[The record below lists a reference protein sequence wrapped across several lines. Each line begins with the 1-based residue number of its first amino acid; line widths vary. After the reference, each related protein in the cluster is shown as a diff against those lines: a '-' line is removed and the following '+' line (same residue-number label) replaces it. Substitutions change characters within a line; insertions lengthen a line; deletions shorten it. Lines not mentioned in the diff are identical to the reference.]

1 MGTNFE
7 YLKNRPEYILFS
19 EACIEA
25 EKIYNSS
32 PSVCAFCCRKA
43 LELAVKWVYSAD
55 NTIKM
60 PYRENLQSLIHESS
74 FRNALDTQTWK
85 KLPYIIKLG
94 NMGAHTDK
102 KITKDEVILSLKGLF
117 EFVQWIDYCYSS
129 TYEERIFD
137 EKLIPADL
145 IPVDED
151 KAKMQEELLLQKNS
165 EIEKLQEK
173 IKELSKQ
180 YTFNKET
187 YKNEREFISE
197 DISEYETRQKYI
209 DVDLKSLGW
218 TFGKDIRTE
227 FPVINLADKEGN
239 NGFADYV
246 LFGDNGLPLAVIEAK
261 RTSKDPNIGR
271 QQAVLYA
278 EALEKMYEQKPMIF
292 TTNGFETYFSEKGE
306 YNQIKVS
313 GFFTKDE
320 LQKFINRR
328 NEKKILETIKISDKI
343 TDRYYQKEAIR
354 AVCENIRL
362 GYRKSLLVMAT
373 GTGKTRTAASLVDV
387 LSRGGYITN
396 VLFLADRTALVN
408 QAKEDFGK
416 YLEHTTLCN
425 LVSNKDDRKAR
436 IVFSTYQTMMNA
448 IDNEKNEER
457 DKIFTPAHFD
467 LIIIDES
474 HRSIFK
480 KYKAIFE
487 YFYSLMIGLTATP
500 KTDVDRN
507 TYDFFEME
515 NGVPTYVYD
524 YETAVEKDHV
534 LVPYHNIEIKTKFL
548 EEGIHYDDL
557 SAEEK
562 QQYEEQFAED
572 DTVDDTILPSEIN
585 RFIFNK
591 DTVDKV
597 LNDLM
602 TYGIKINGG
611 NQIGKTIIFAQNKNH
626 AEFILQ
632 RFNSLFPQ
640 YHGNFAKRVV
650 CDDAFAQSVIDEFK
664 QPDKEPYIAISVDML
679 DTGIDVPECVNLVFF
694 KKVRSKTK
702 FWQMIG
708 RGTRL
713 CKDVEFF
720 DSVNS
725 VSERY
730 IDKKRFFI
738 FDYCGNFEFFRE
750 NPNIAEGGTVK
761 SLNENIFCKKISIIK
776 KIQDSCK
783 DNKEYEEFKSELIN
797 SVYTQVKNL
806 NTELFSVKL
815 EMEAVQK
822 YNKIEKFNFISE
834 EDKNILSK
842 KIAPLVFMEEKDE
855 KAKMFDNIIYGIIL
869 MILENNSVPQR
880 NKKTV
885 CYYMD
890 KLEKASRITA
900 VKNKL
905 SLIKEIKS
913 EEFWK
918 EKDILKF
925 EYIRSEIRELIKL
938 IEIESREIKYID
950 FEDMVT
956 ERKEGEK
963 IDSPYDFEDYKLKV
977 NRYIEENKNNEV
989 IYKLRNNIPL
999 SQEDFKELEMI
1010 FTVQLGSKD
1019 DYERE
1024 FGKTAFGILV
1034 RKIAKLEPEAVMKA
1048 FSNFINEQSLNSQQ
1062 IAFVNKVIEYIS
1074 ENGYIENENLT
1085 KAPFDRP
1092 VKFINLFNI
1101 EKCGKFMEILTEIN
1115 NNACMQ

>member
-7 YLKNRPEYILFS
+7 YLKDRSEYILFS

-129 TYEERIFD
+129 TYEERVFD
-137 EKLIPADL
+137 ENLIPKEQVK
-145 IPVDED
+145 VDED

-173 IKELSKQ
+173 IKKLSEQ
-180 YTFNKET
+180 YTLNKET
-187 YKNEREFISE
+187 YKNEREFVSE
-197 DISEYETRQKYI
+197 DISEIGTRQKYI

-278 EALEKMYEQKPMIF
+278 EALEKMYKQKPMIF

-320 LQKFINRR
+320 LQKFMNRR

-354 AVCENIRL
+354 AVCENIKL

-387 LSRGGYITN
+387 LMRGGYITN
-396 VLFLADRTALVN
+396 VLFLADRTALVS

-448 IDNEKNEER
+448 IDSERNEEG

-534 LVPYHNIEIKTKFL
+534 LVPYHNIEVKTKFL

-562 QQYEEQFAED
+562 LQYEEQFSED
-572 DTVDDTILPSEIN
+572 DTVDDTILPSDIN
-585 RFIFNK
+585 KFIFNK
-591 DTVDKV
+591 DTVDRV
-597 LNDLM
+597 LDDLM
-602 TYGIKINGG
+602 TNGIKINSGD
-611 NQIGKTIIFAQNKNH
+611 QIGKTIIFAQNKNH
-626 AEFILQ
+626 AQFILE
-632 RFNSLFPQ
+632 RFNSLYPQ
-640 YHGNFAKRVV
+640 YNGNFAKRVV
-650 CDDAFAQSVIDEFK
+650 CDDPFAQSIIDEFK

-713 CKDVEFF
+713 CKGVEFL
-720 DSVNS
+720 DSVDNKS
-725 VSERY
+725 Y
-730 IDKKRFFI
+730 IDKRRFYI

-750 NPNIAEGGTVK
+750 NQNITEGGMVK
-761 SLNENIFCKKISIIK
+761 SLSENIFGKKISIIK
-776 KIQDSCK
+776 KLQE
-783 DNKEYEEFKSELIN
+783 NKEYEDFRSELID
-797 SVYTQVKNL
+797 SVYVQISNL
-806 NTELFSVKL
+806 NTEQFHINLERRTVENFKNKEKL
-815 EMEAVQK
+815 
-822 YNKIEKFNFISE
+822 NFISD
-834 EDKNILSK
+834 EDKNTLLK
-842 KIAPLVFMEEKDE
+842 KIAPLVFMNDKDE
-855 KAKMFDNIIYGIIL
+855 KAKRFDNIIYSIIL
-869 MILENNSVPQR
+869 MILENNSISKG
-880 NKKTV
+880 NKKIV

-890 KLEKASRITA
+890 KLEEASRITA

-905 SLIKEIKS
+905 SLIKEVKS
-913 EEFWK
+913 EEFWR

-925 EYIRSEIRELIKL
+925 EYVRTEIRDLIKL
-938 IEIESREIKYID
+938 IEEENRKIKYTD
-950 FEDMVT
+950 FEDVIT

-1034 RKIAKLEPEAVMKA
+1034 RKIAKLEHEAVMKA
-1048 FSNFINEQSLNSQQ
+1048 FSKFINEQSLNSQQ

-1074 ENGYIENENLT
+1074 ENGYIENESLT

>member
-7 YLKNRPEYILFS
+7 YLKDRSEYILFS

-129 TYEERIFD
+129 TYEERVFD
-137 EKLIPADL
+137 ENLIPKEQVK
-145 IPVDED
+145 VDED

-173 IKELSKQ
+173 IKKLSEQ
-180 YTFNKET
+180 YTLNKET
-187 YKNEREFISE
+187 YKNEREFVSE
-197 DISEYETRQKYI
+197 DISEIGTRQKYI

-278 EALEKMYEQKPMIF
+278 EALEKMYKQKPMIF

-320 LQKFINRR
+320 LQKFMNRR

-354 AVCENIRL
+354 AVCENIKL

-387 LSRGGYITN
+387 LMRGGYITN
-396 VLFLADRTALVN
+396 VLFLADRTALVS

-448 IDNEKNEER
+448 IDSERNEEG

-534 LVPYHNIEIKTKFL
+534 LVPYHNIEVKTKFL

-562 QQYEEQFAED
+562 LQYEEQFSED
-572 DTVDDTILPSEIN
+572 DTVDDTILPSDIN
-585 RFIFNK
+585 KFIFNK
-591 DTVDKV
+591 DTVDRV
-597 LNDLM
+597 LDDLM
-602 TYGIKINGG
+602 TNGIKINSGD
-611 NQIGKTIIFAQNKNH
+611 QIGKTIIFAQNKNH
-626 AEFILQ
+626 AQFILE
-632 RFNSLFPQ
+632 RFNSLYPQ
-640 YHGNFAKRVV
+640 YNGNFAKRVV
-650 CDDAFAQSVIDEFK
+650 CDDPFAQSIIDEFK

-713 CKDVEFF
+713 CKGVEFL
-720 DSVNS
+720 DSVDNKS
-725 VSERY
+725 Y
-730 IDKKRFFI
+730 IDKRRFYI

-750 NPNIAEGGTVK
+750 NQNITEGGMVK
-761 SLNENIFCKKISIIK
+761 SLSENIFGKKISIIK
-776 KIQDSCK
+776 KLQE
-783 DNKEYEEFKSELIN
+783 NKEYEDFRSELID
-797 SVYTQVKNL
+797 SVYVQISNL
-806 NTELFSVKL
+806 NTEQFHINLERRAVENFKNKEKL
-815 EMEAVQK
+815 
-822 YNKIEKFNFISE
+822 NFISD
-834 EDKNILSK
+834 EDKNTLLK
-842 KIAPLVFMEEKDE
+842 KIAPLVFMNDKDE
-855 KAKMFDNIIYGIIL
+855 KAKRFDNIIYSIIL
-869 MILENNSVPQR
+869 MILENNSISKG
-880 NKKTV
+880 NKKIV

-890 KLEKASRITA
+890 KLEEASRITA

-905 SLIKEIKS
+905 SLIKEVKS
-913 EEFWK
+913 EEFWR

-925 EYIRSEIRELIKL
+925 EYVRTEIRDLIKL
-938 IEIESREIKYID
+938 IEEENRKIKYTD
-950 FEDMVT
+950 FEDVIT
-956 ERKEGEK
+956 ERKEGGK

-1034 RKIAKLEPEAVMKA
+1034 RKIAKLEHEAVMKA
-1048 FSNFINEQSLNSQQ
+1048 FSKFINEQSLNSQQ

-1074 ENGYIENENLT
+1074 ENGYIENESLT

>member
-1 MGTNFE
+1 
-7 YLKNRPEYILFS
+7 
-19 EACIEA
+19 
-25 EKIYNSS
+25 
-32 PSVCAFCCRKA
+32 
-43 LELAVKWVYSAD
+43 
-55 NTIKM
+55 
-60 PYRENLQSLIHESS
+60 
-74 FRNALDTQTWK
+74 
-85 KLPYIIKLG
+85 
-94 NMGAHTDK
+94 MGAHTDK

-129 TYEERIFD
+129 TYEERVFD
-137 EKLIPADL
+137 ENLIPKEQVK
-145 IPVDED
+145 VDED

-173 IKELSKQ
+173 IKKLSEQ
-180 YTFNKET
+180 YTLNKET
-187 YKNEREFISE
+187 YKNEREFVSE
-197 DISEYETRQKYI
+197 DISEIGTRQKYI

-278 EALEKMYEQKPMIF
+278 EALEKMYKQKPMIF

-320 LQKFINRR
+320 LQKFMNRR

-354 AVCENIRL
+354 AVCENIKL

-387 LSRGGYITN
+387 LMRGGYITN
-396 VLFLADRTALVN
+396 VLFLADRTALVS

-448 IDNEKNEER
+448 IDSERNEEG

-534 LVPYHNIEIKTKFL
+534 LVPYHNIEVKTKFL

-562 QQYEEQFAED
+562 LQYEEQFSED
-572 DTVDDTILPSEIN
+572 DTVDDTILPSDIN
-585 RFIFNK
+585 KFIFNK
-591 DTVDKV
+591 DTVDRV
-597 LNDLM
+597 LDDLM
-602 TYGIKINGG
+602 TNGIKINSGD
-611 NQIGKTIIFAQNKNH
+611 QIGKTIIFAQNKNH
-626 AEFILQ
+626 AQFILE
-632 RFNSLFPQ
+632 RFNSLYPQ
-640 YHGNFAKRVV
+640 YNGNFAKRVV
-650 CDDAFAQSVIDEFK
+650 CDDPFAQSIIDEFK

-713 CKDVEFF
+713 CKGVEFL
-720 DSVNS
+720 DSVDNKS
-725 VSERY
+725 Y
-730 IDKKRFFI
+730 IDKRRFYI

-750 NPNIAEGGTVK
+750 NQNITEGGMVK
-761 SLNENIFCKKISIIK
+761 SLSENIFGKKISIIK
-776 KIQDSCK
+776 KLQE
-783 DNKEYEEFKSELIN
+783 NKEYEDFRSELID
-797 SVYTQVKNL
+797 SVYVQISNL
-806 NTELFSVKL
+806 NTEQFHINLERRAVENFKNKEKL
-815 EMEAVQK
+815 
-822 YNKIEKFNFISE
+822 NFISD
-834 EDKNILSK
+834 EDKNTLLK
-842 KIAPLVFMEEKDE
+842 KIAPLVFMNDKDE
-855 KAKMFDNIIYGIIL
+855 KAKRFDNIIYSIIL
-869 MILENNSVPQR
+869 MILENNSISKG
-880 NKKTV
+880 NKKIV

-890 KLEKASRITA
+890 KLEEASRITA

-905 SLIKEIKS
+905 SLIKEVKS
-913 EEFWK
+913 EEFWR

-925 EYIRSEIRELIKL
+925 EYVRTEIRDLIKL
-938 IEIESREIKYID
+938 IEEENRKIKYTD
-950 FEDMVT
+950 FEDVIT
-956 ERKEGEK
+956 ERKEGGK

-1034 RKIAKLEPEAVMKA
+1034 RKIAKLEHEAVMKA
-1048 FSNFINEQSLNSQQ
+1048 FSKFINEQSLNSQQ

-1074 ENGYIENENLT
+1074 ENGYIENESLT

>member
-7 YLKNRPEYILFS
+7 YLKDRSEYILFS

-60 PYRENLQSLIHESS
+60 PYKENLQSLIHESS

-102 KITKDEVILSLKGLF
+102 RITKDEVILSLKGLF
-117 EFVQWIDYCYSS
+117 EFIQWIDYCYSS
-129 TYEERIFD
+129 TYEERVFD
-137 EKLIPADL
+137 ENLIPKEQ
-145 IPVDED
+145 VKVNED

-173 IKELSKQ
+173 IKKLSEQ
-180 YTFNKET
+180 YTLNKET
-187 YKNEREFISE
+187 YKNEREFVSE
-197 DISEYETRQKYI
+197 DISEIGTRQKYI

-227 FPVINLADKEGN
+227 FPVVNMADKEGN

-261 RTSKDPNIGR
+261 RTSKDSNIGR

-278 EALEKMYEQKPMIF
+278 EALEKMYKQKPMIF

-313 GFFTKDE
+313 GFFTKEE
-320 LQKFINRR
+320 LQKFMNRHNGR
-328 NEKKILETIKISDKI
+328 KALETIKISDKI

-387 LSRGGYITN
+387 LMRGGYVTN

-448 IDNEKNEER
+448 IDNERNEEG

-534 LVPYHNIEIKTKFL
+534 LVPFYNIEIKTKIL

-557 SAEEK
+557 SPEEK
-562 QQYEEQFAED
+562 SQYEEQFSED
-572 DTVDDTILPSEIN
+572 DTVDDVILPSDIN
-585 RFIFNK
+585 KFIFNK
-591 DTVDKV
+591 DTVDRV
-597 LNDLM
+597 IDDLM
-602 TYGIKINGG
+602 TNGIKINSGD
-611 NQIGKTIIFAQNKNH
+611 QIGKTIIFAQNKNH
-626 AEFILQ
+626 AQFILE
-632 RFNSLFPQ
+632 RFNSLYPQ
-640 YHGNFAKRVV
+640 YNGNFAKRVV
-650 CDDAFAQSVIDEFK
+650 CDDPFAQSIIDEFK
-664 QPDKEPYIAISVDML
+664 QPEKDPYIAISVDML

-713 CKDVEFF
+713 CKGVEFL
-720 DSVNS
+720 DSVDNKS
-725 VSERY
+725 Y
-730 IDKKRFFI
+730 IDKKRFYI
-738 FDYCGNFEFFRE
+738 FDYCSNFEFFRE
-750 NPNIAEGGTVK
+750 NQNITNGGMVK
-761 SLNENIFCKKISIIK
+761 LLSENIFGKKISIIK
-776 KIQDSCK
+776 KLQE
-783 DNKEYEEFKSELIN
+783 NKEYEDFRNELID
-797 SVYTQVKNL
+797 SIHTQISNL
-806 NTELFSVKL
+806 NTEQFHINLERRAVENFKNKEKL
-815 EMEAVQK
+815 
-822 YNKIEKFNFISE
+822 NFISD
-834 EDKNILSK
+834 EDKNTLLK
-842 KIAPLVFMEEKDE
+842 KIAPLVFMNDKDE
-855 KAKMFDNIIYGIIL
+855 KAKRFDNIIYSIIL
-869 MILENNSVPQR
+869 MILENNSVSKG
-880 NKKTV
+880 NKKIV

-890 KLEKASRITA
+890 KLEEVSGITA
-900 VKNKL
+900 VKNKS

-913 EEFWK
+913 EEFWR

-925 EYIRSEIRELIKL
+925 EYVRTEIRDLIKL
-938 IEIESREIKYID
+938 IEDGNRKIKYTD
-950 FEDMVT
+950 FEDVIT

-963 IDSPYDFEDYKLKV
+963 IDSPYEFDDYRLKV

-989 IYKLRNNIPL
+989 IYKLRNNMPL
-999 SQEDFKELEMI
+999 SEKDYKELEMI

-1024 FGKTAFGILV
+1024 FGETAFGILV
-1034 RKIAKLEPEAVMKA
+1034 RKIAKLEHEAVMKA

-1074 ENGYIENENLT
+1074 ENGYIENQNLT

-1092 VKFINLFNI
+1092 VKFINLFNS
-1101 EKCGKFMEILTEIN
+1101 EKRSEFLGILTEIN
-1115 NNACMQ
+1115 SNAQMQ

>member
-7 YLKNRPEYILFS
+7 YLKDRSEYILFS

-60 PYRENLQSLIHESS
+60 PYKENLQSLIHESS

-102 KITKDEVILSLKGLF
+102 RITKDEVILSLKGLF
-117 EFVQWIDYCYSS
+117 EFIQWIDYCYSS
-129 TYEERIFD
+129 TYEERVFD
-137 EKLIPADL
+137 ENLIPKEQ
-145 IPVDED
+145 VKVNED

-173 IKELSKQ
+173 IKKLSEQ
-180 YTFNKET
+180 YTLNKET
-187 YKNEREFISE
+187 YKNEREFVSE
-197 DISEYETRQKYI
+197 DISEIGTRQKYI

-227 FPVINLADKEGN
+227 FPVVNMADKEGN

-278 EALEKMYEQKPMIF
+278 EALEKMYKQKPMIF

-313 GFFTKDE
+313 GFFTKEE
-320 LQKFINRR
+320 LQKFMNRH
-328 NEKKILETIKISDKI
+328 NERKALETIKISDKI

-387 LSRGGYITN
+387 LMRGGYVTN

-448 IDNEKNEER
+448 IDNERNEEG

-534 LVPYHNIEIKTKFL
+534 LVPFYNIEIKTKIL

-557 SAEEK
+557 SPEEK
-562 QQYEEQFAED
+562 SQYEEQFSED
-572 DTVDDTILPSEIN
+572 DTVDDVILPSDIN
-585 RFIFNK
+585 KFIFNK
-591 DTVDKV
+591 DTVDRV
-597 LNDLM
+597 IDDLM
-602 TYGIKINGG
+602 TNGIKINSGD
-611 NQIGKTIIFAQNKNH
+611 QIGKTIIFAQNKNH
-626 AEFILQ
+626 AQFILE
-632 RFNSLFPQ
+632 RFNSLYPQ
-640 YHGNFAKRVV
+640 YNGNFAKRVV
-650 CDDAFAQSVIDEFK
+650 CDDPFAQSIIDEFK
-664 QPDKEPYIAISVDML
+664 QPEKDPYIAISVDML

-713 CKDVEFF
+713 CKGVEFL
-720 DSVNS
+720 DSVDNKS
-725 VSERY
+725 Y
-730 IDKKRFFI
+730 IDKKRFYI
-738 FDYCGNFEFFRE
+738 FDYCSNFEFFRE
-750 NPNIAEGGTVK
+750 NQNITDGGMVK
-761 SLNENIFCKKISIIK
+761 SLSENIFGKKISIIK
-776 KIQDSCK
+776 KLQE
-783 DNKEYEEFKSELIN
+783 NKEYEDFRDELID
-797 SVYTQVKNL
+797 SVHTQISNL
-806 NTELFSVKL
+806 NTEQFHINLERRAVENFKNKEKL
-815 EMEAVQK
+815 
-822 YNKIEKFNFISE
+822 NFISD
-834 EDKNILSK
+834 EDKNTLLK
-842 KIAPLVFMEEKDE
+842 KIAPLVFMNDKDE
-855 KAKMFDNIIYGIIL
+855 KAKRFDNIIYSIIL
-869 MILENNSVPQR
+869 MILENNSVSKG
-880 NKKTV
+880 NKKIV

-890 KLEKASRITA
+890 KLEEVSGITA

-913 EEFWK
+913 EEFWR

-925 EYIRSEIRELIKL
+925 EYVRTEIRDLIKL
-938 IEIESREIKYID
+938 IEDGNRKIKYTD
-950 FEDMVT
+950 FEDVIT

-963 IDSPYDFEDYKLKV
+963 IDSPYEFDDYRLKV

-989 IYKLRNNIPL
+989 IYKLRNNMPL
-999 SQEDFKELEMI
+999 SEKDYKELEMI

-1024 FGKTAFGILV
+1024 FGETAFGILV
-1034 RKIAKLEPEAVMKA
+1034 RKIAKLEHEAVMKA

-1074 ENGYIENENLT
+1074 ENGYIENQNLT

-1092 VKFINLFNI
+1092 VKFINLFNS
-1101 EKCGKFMEILTEIN
+1101 EKRSEFLGILTEIN
-1115 NNACMQ
+1115 SNAQMQ

>member
-7 YLKNRPEYILFS
+7 YLKDRSEYILFS

-129 TYEERIFD
+129 TYEERVFD
-137 EKLIPADL
+137 ENLIPKEQVK
-145 IPVDED
+145 VDED

-173 IKELSKQ
+173 IKKLSEQ
-180 YTFNKET
+180 YTLNKET
-187 YKNEREFISE
+187 YKNEREFVSE
-197 DISEYETRQKYI
+197 DISEIGTRQKYI
-209 DVDLKSLGW
+209 DVDLKSLDW

-278 EALEKMYEQKPMIF
+278 EALEKMYKQKPMIF

-320 LQKFINRR
+320 LQKFMNRR

-354 AVCENIRL
+354 AVCENIKL

-387 LSRGGYITN
+387 LMRGGYITN
-396 VLFLADRTALVN
+396 VLFLADRTALVS

-448 IDNEKNEER
+448 IDSERNEEG

-534 LVPYHNIEIKTKFL
+534 LVPYHNIEVKTKFL

-562 QQYEEQFAED
+562 LQYEEQFSED
-572 DTVDDTILPSEIN
+572 DTVDDTILPSDIN
-585 RFIFNK
+585 KFIFNK
-591 DTVDKV
+591 DTVDRV
-597 LNDLM
+597 LDDLM
-602 TYGIKINGG
+602 TNGIKINSGD
-611 NQIGKTIIFAQNKNH
+611 QIGKTIIFAQNKNH
-626 AEFILQ
+626 AQFILE
-632 RFNSLFPQ
+632 RFNSLYPQ
-640 YHGNFAKRVV
+640 YNGNFAKRVV
-650 CDDAFAQSVIDEFK
+650 CDDPFAQSIIDEFK

-713 CKDVEFF
+713 CKGVEFL
-720 DSVNS
+720 DSVDNKS
-725 VSERY
+725 Y
-730 IDKKRFFI
+730 IDKRRFYI

-750 NPNIAEGGTVK
+750 NQNITEGGMVK
-761 SLNENIFCKKISIIK
+761 SLSENIFGKKISIIK
-776 KIQDSCK
+776 KLQE
-783 DNKEYEEFKSELIN
+783 NKEYEDFRSELID
-797 SVYTQVKNL
+797 SVYVQISNL
-806 NTELFSVKL
+806 NTEQFHINLERRAVENFKNKEKL
-815 EMEAVQK
+815 
-822 YNKIEKFNFISE
+822 NFISD
-834 EDKNILSK
+834 EDKNTLLK
-842 KIAPLVFMEEKDE
+842 KIAPLVFMNDKDE
-855 KAKMFDNIIYGIIL
+855 KAKRFDNIIYSIIL
-869 MILENNSVPQR
+869 MILENNSISKG
-880 NKKTV
+880 NKKIV

-890 KLEKASRITA
+890 KLEEASRITA

-905 SLIKEIKS
+905 SLIKEVKS
-913 EEFWK
+913 EEFWR

-925 EYIRSEIRELIKL
+925 EYVRTEIRDLIKL
-938 IEIESREIKYID
+938 IEEENRKIKYTD
-950 FEDMVT
+950 FEDVIT
-956 ERKEGEK
+956 ERKEGGK

-1034 RKIAKLEPEAVMKA
+1034 RKIAKLEHEAVMKA
-1048 FSNFINEQSLNSQQ
+1048 FSKFINEQSLNSQQ

-1074 ENGYIENENLT
+1074 ENGYIENESLT

>member
-129 TYEERIFD
+129 TYEERVFD
-137 EKLIPADL
+137 ENLIPKEQVK
-145 IPVDED
+145 VDED

-173 IKELSKQ
+173 IKKLSEQ
-180 YTFNKET
+180 YTLNKET
-187 YKNEREFISE
+187 YKNEREFVSE
-197 DISEYETRQKYI
+197 DISEIGTRQKYI

-278 EALEKMYEQKPMIF
+278 EALEKMYKQKPMIF

-320 LQKFINRR
+320 LQKFMNRR

-354 AVCENIRL
+354 AVCENIKL

-387 LSRGGYITN
+387 LMRGGYITN
-396 VLFLADRTALVN
+396 VLFLADRTALVS

-448 IDNEKNEER
+448 IDSERNEEG

-534 LVPYHNIEIKTKFL
+534 LVPYHNIEVKTKFL

-562 QQYEEQFAED
+562 LQYEEQFLED
-572 DTVDDTILPSEIN
+572 DTVDDTILPSDIN
-585 RFIFNK
+585 KFIFNK
-591 DTVDKV
+591 DTVDRV
-597 LNDLM
+597 LDDLM
-602 TYGIKINGG
+602 TNGIKINSGD
-611 NQIGKTIIFAQNKNH
+611 QIGKTIIFAQNKNH
-626 AEFILQ
+626 AQFILE
-632 RFNSLFPQ
+632 RFNSLYPQ
-640 YHGNFAKRVV
+640 YNGNFAKRVV
-650 CDDAFAQSVIDEFK
+650 CDDPFAQSIIDEFK

-713 CKDVEFF
+713 CKGVEFL
-720 DSVNS
+720 DSVDNKS
-725 VSERY
+725 Y
-730 IDKKRFFI
+730 IDKRRFYI

-750 NPNIAEGGTVK
+750 NQNITEGGMVK
-761 SLNENIFCKKISIIK
+761 SLSENIFGKKISIIK
-776 KIQDSCK
+776 KLQE
-783 DNKEYEEFKSELIN
+783 NKEYEDFRSELID
-797 SVYTQVKNL
+797 SVYVQISNL
-806 NTELFSVKL
+806 NTEQFHINLERRAVENFKNKEKL
-815 EMEAVQK
+815 
-822 YNKIEKFNFISE
+822 NFISD
-834 EDKNILSK
+834 EDKNTLLK
-842 KIAPLVFMEEKDE
+842 KIAPLVFMNDKDE
-855 KAKMFDNIIYGIIL
+855 KAKRFDNIIYSIIL
-869 MILENNSVPQR
+869 MILENNSISKG
-880 NKKTV
+880 NKKIV

-890 KLEKASRITA
+890 KLEEASRITA

-905 SLIKEIKS
+905 SLIKEVKS
-913 EEFWK
+913 EEFWR

-925 EYIRSEIRELIKL
+925 EYVRTEIRDLIKL
-938 IEIESREIKYID
+938 IEEENRKIKYTD
-950 FEDMVT
+950 FEDVIT
-956 ERKEGEK
+956 ERKEGGK

-1034 RKIAKLEPEAVMKA
+1034 RKIAKLEHEAVMKA
-1048 FSNFINEQSLNSQQ
+1048 FSKFINEQSLNSQQ

-1074 ENGYIENENLT
+1074 ENGYIENESLT

>member
-7 YLKNRPEYILFS
+7 YLKDRSEYILFS

-129 TYEERIFD
+129 TYEERVFD
-137 EKLIPADL
+137 ENLIPKEQVK
-145 IPVDED
+145 VDED

-173 IKELSKQ
+173 IKKLSEQ
-180 YTFNKET
+180 YTLNKET
-187 YKNEREFISE
+187 YKNEREFVSE
-197 DISEYETRQKYI
+197 DISEIGTRQKYI

-278 EALEKMYEQKPMIF
+278 EALEKMYKQKPMIF

-354 AVCENIRL
+354 AVCENIKL

-387 LSRGGYITN
+387 LMRGGYITN
-396 VLFLADRTALVN
+396 VLFLADRTALVS

-448 IDNEKNEER
+448 IDSERNEEG

-534 LVPYHNIEIKTKFL
+534 LVPYHNIEVKTKLL

-562 QQYEEQFAED
+562 LQYEEQFSED
-572 DTVDDTILPSEIN
+572 DTVDDTILPSDIN
-585 RFIFNK
+585 KFIFNK
-591 DTVDKV
+591 DTVDRV
-597 LNDLM
+597 LDDLM
-602 TYGIKINGG
+602 TNGIKINSGD
-611 NQIGKTIIFAQNKNH
+611 QIGKTIIFAQNKNH
-626 AEFILQ
+626 AQFILE
-632 RFNSLFPQ
+632 RFNSLYPQ
-640 YHGNFAKRVV
+640 YNGNFAKRVV
-650 CDDAFAQSVIDEFK
+650 CDDPFAQSIIDEFK

-713 CKDVEFF
+713 CKGVEFL
-720 DSVNS
+720 DSVDNKS
-725 VSERY
+725 Y
-730 IDKKRFFI
+730 IDKRRFYI

-750 NPNIAEGGTVK
+750 NQNITEGGMVK
-761 SLNENIFCKKISIIK
+761 SLSENIFGKKISIIK
-776 KIQDSCK
+776 KLQE
-783 DNKEYEEFKSELIN
+783 NKEYEDFRSELID
-797 SVYTQVKNL
+797 SVYVQISNL
-806 NTELFSVKL
+806 NTEQFHINLERRAVENFKNKEKL
-815 EMEAVQK
+815 
-822 YNKIEKFNFISE
+822 NFISD
-834 EDKNILSK
+834 EDKNTLLK
-842 KIAPLVFMEEKDE
+842 KIAPLVFMNDKDE
-855 KAKMFDNIIYGIIL
+855 KAKRFDNIIYSIIL
-869 MILENNSVPQR
+869 MILENNSVSKG
-880 NKKTV
+880 NKKIV

-890 KLEKASRITA
+890 KLEEASRIIA

-905 SLIKEIKS
+905 SLIKEVKS
-913 EEFWK
+913 EEFWR

-925 EYIRSEIRELIKL
+925 EYVRTEIRDLIKL
-938 IEIESREIKYID
+938 IEEENRKIKYTD
-950 FEDMVT
+950 FEDVIT

-1034 RKIAKLEPEAVMKA
+1034 RKIAKLEHEAVMKA
-1048 FSNFINEQSLNSQQ
+1048 FSKFINEQSLNSQQ

-1074 ENGYIENENLT
+1074 ENGYIENESLT

>member
-7 YLKNRPEYILFS
+7 YLKDRSEYILFS

-60 PYRENLQSLIHESS
+60 LYKENLQSLIHESS

-102 KITKDEVILSLKGLF
+102 RITKDEVILSLKGLF
-117 EFVQWIDYCYSS
+117 EFIQWIDYCYSS
-129 TYEERIFD
+129 TYEERVFD
-137 EKLIPADL
+137 ENLIPKEQ
-145 IPVDED
+145 VKVNED

-173 IKELSKQ
+173 IKKLSEQ
-180 YTFNKET
+180 YTLNKET
-187 YKNEREFISE
+187 YKNEREFVSE
-197 DISEYETRQKYI
+197 DISEIGTRQKYI

-227 FPVINLADKEGN
+227 FPVVNMADKEGN

-278 EALEKMYEQKPMIF
+278 EALEKMYKQKPMIF

-313 GFFTKDE
+313 GFFTKEE
-320 LQKFINRR
+320 LQKFMNRH
-328 NEKKILETIKISDKI
+328 NERKALETIKISDKI

-387 LSRGGYITN
+387 LMRGGYVTN

-448 IDNEKNEER
+448 IDNERNEEG

-534 LVPYHNIEIKTKFL
+534 LVPFYNIEIKTKIL

-557 SAEEK
+557 SPEEK
-562 QQYEEQFAED
+562 SQYEEQFSED
-572 DTVDDTILPSEIN
+572 DTVDDVILPSDIN
-585 RFIFNK
+585 KFIFNK
-591 DTVDKV
+591 DTVDRV
-597 LNDLM
+597 IDDLM
-602 TYGIKINGG
+602 TNGIKINSGD
-611 NQIGKTIIFAQNKNH
+611 QIGKTIIFAQNKNH
-626 AEFILQ
+626 AQFILE
-632 RFNSLFPQ
+632 RFNSLYPQ
-640 YHGNFAKRVV
+640 YNGNFAKRVV
-650 CDDAFAQSVIDEFK
+650 CDDPFAQSIIDEFK
-664 QPDKEPYIAISVDML
+664 QPEKDPYIAISVDML

-713 CKDVEFF
+713 CKGVEFL
-720 DSVNS
+720 DSVDNKS
-725 VSERY
+725 Y
-730 IDKKRFFI
+730 IDKKRFYI
-738 FDYCGNFEFFRE
+738 FDYCSNFEFFRE
-750 NPNIAEGGTVK
+750 NQNITDGGMVK
-761 SLNENIFCKKISIIK
+761 SLSENIFGKKISIIK
-776 KIQDSCK
+776 KLQE
-783 DNKEYEEFKSELIN
+783 NKEYEDFRNELID
-797 SVYTQVKNL
+797 SVHTQISNL
-806 NTELFSVKL
+806 NTEQFHINLERRAVENFKNKEKL
-815 EMEAVQK
+815 
-822 YNKIEKFNFISE
+822 NFISD
-834 EDKNILSK
+834 EDKNTLLK
-842 KIAPLVFMEEKDE
+842 KIAPLVFMNDKDE
-855 KAKMFDNIIYGIIL
+855 KAKRFDNIIYSIIL
-869 MILENNSVPQR
+869 MILENNSVSKG
-880 NKKTV
+880 NKKIV

-890 KLEKASRITA
+890 KLEEVSGITA

-913 EEFWK
+913 EEFWR

-925 EYIRSEIRELIKL
+925 EYVRTEIRDLIKL
-938 IEIESREIKYID
+938 IEDGNRKIKYTD
-950 FEDMVT
+950 FEDVIT

-963 IDSPYDFEDYKLKV
+963 IDSPYEFDDYRLKV

-989 IYKLRNNIPL
+989 IYKLRNNMPL
-999 SQEDFKELEMI
+999 SEKDYKELEMI

-1024 FGKTAFGILV
+1024 FGETAFGILV
-1034 RKIAKLEPEAVMKA
+1034 RKIAKLEHEAVMKT

-1074 ENGYIENENLT
+1074 ENGYIENQNLT

-1092 VKFINLFNI
+1092 VKFINLFNS
-1101 EKCGKFMEILTEIN
+1101 EKRSEFLGILTEIN
-1115 NNACMQ
+1115 SNAQMQ

>member
-7 YLKNRPEYILFS
+7 YLKDRYEYILFS

-129 TYEERIFD
+129 TYEERVFD
-137 EKLIPADL
+137 ENLIPKEQVK
-145 IPVDED
+145 VDED

-173 IKELSKQ
+173 IKKLSEQ
-180 YTFNKET
+180 YTLNKET
-187 YKNEREFISE
+187 YKNEREFVSE
-197 DISEYETRQKYI
+197 DISEIGTRQKYI

-278 EALEKMYEQKPMIF
+278 EALEKMYKQKPMIF

-320 LQKFINRR
+320 LQKFMNRR

-354 AVCENIRL
+354 AVCENIKL

-387 LSRGGYITN
+387 LMRGGYITN
-396 VLFLADRTALVN
+396 VLFLADRTALVS

-448 IDNEKNEER
+448 IDSERNEEG

-534 LVPYHNIEIKTKFL
+534 LVPYHNIEVKTKFL

-562 QQYEEQFAED
+562 LQYEEQFSED
-572 DTVDDTILPSEIN
+572 DTVDDTILPSDIN
-585 RFIFNK
+585 KFIFNK
-591 DTVDKV
+591 DTVDRV
-597 LNDLM
+597 LDDLM
-602 TYGIKINGG
+602 TNGIKINSGD
-611 NQIGKTIIFAQNKNH
+611 QIGKTIIFAQNKNH
-626 AEFILQ
+626 AQFILE
-632 RFNSLFPQ
+632 RFNSLYPQ
-640 YHGNFAKRVV
+640 YNGNFAKRVV
-650 CDDAFAQSVIDEFK
+650 CDDPFAQSIIDEFK

-713 CKDVEFF
+713 CKGVEFL
-720 DSVNS
+720 DSVDNKS
-725 VSERY
+725 Y
-730 IDKKRFFI
+730 IDKRRFYI

-750 NPNIAEGGTVK
+750 NQNITEGGMVK
-761 SLNENIFCKKISIIK
+761 SLSENIFGKKISIIK
-776 KIQDSCK
+776 KLQE
-783 DNKEYEEFKSELIN
+783 NKEYEDFRSELID
-797 SVYTQVKNL
+797 SVYVQISNL
-806 NTELFSVKL
+806 NTEQFHINLERRAVENFKNKEKL
-815 EMEAVQK
+815 
-822 YNKIEKFNFISE
+822 NFISD
-834 EDKNILSK
+834 EDKNTLLK
-842 KIAPLVFMEEKDE
+842 KIAPLVFMNDKDE
-855 KAKMFDNIIYGIIL
+855 KAKRFDNIIYSIIL
-869 MILENNSVPQR
+869 MILENNSVSKG
-880 NKKTV
+880 NKKIV

-890 KLEKASRITA
+890 KLEEASRITA

-905 SLIKEIKS
+905 SLIKEVKS
-913 EEFWK
+913 EEFWR

-925 EYIRSEIRELIKL
+925 EYVRTEIRDLIKL
-938 IEIESREIKYID
+938 IEEENRKIKYTD
-950 FEDMVT
+950 FEDVIT

-1034 RKIAKLEPEAVMKA
+1034 RKIAKLEHEAVMKA
-1048 FSNFINEQSLNSQQ
+1048 FSKFINEQSLNSQQ

-1074 ENGYIENENLT
+1074 ENGYIENESLT

>member
-7 YLKNRPEYILFS
+7 YLKDRSEYILFS

-60 PYRENLQSLIHESS
+60 PYKENLQSLIHESS
-74 FRNALDTQTWK
+74 FRNTLDTQTWK

-102 KITKDEVILSLKGLF
+102 RITKDEVILSLKGLF
-117 EFVQWIDYCYSS
+117 EFIQWIDYCYSS
-129 TYEERIFD
+129 TYEERVFD
-137 EKLIPADL
+137 ENLIPKEQ
-145 IPVDED
+145 VKVNED

-173 IKELSKQ
+173 IKKLSEQ
-180 YTFNKET
+180 YTLNKET
-187 YKNEREFISE
+187 YKNEREFVSE
-197 DISEYETRQKYI
+197 DISEIGTRQKYI

-227 FPVINLADKEGN
+227 FPVVNMADKEGN

-278 EALEKMYEQKPMIF
+278 EALEKMYKQKPMIF

-313 GFFTKDE
+313 GFFTKEE
-320 LQKFINRR
+320 LQKFMNRHNGR
-328 NEKKILETIKISDKI
+328 KALEAIKISDKI

-387 LSRGGYITN
+387 LMRGGYVTN

-448 IDNEKNEER
+448 IDNERNEEG

-534 LVPYHNIEIKTKFL
+534 LVPFYNIEIKTKIL

-557 SAEEK
+557 SPEEK
-562 QQYEEQFAED
+562 SQYEEQFSED
-572 DTVDDTILPSEIN
+572 DTVDDVILPSDIN
-585 RFIFNK
+585 KFIFNK
-591 DTVDKV
+591 DTVDRV
-597 LNDLM
+597 IDDLM
-602 TYGIKINGG
+602 TNGIKINSGD
-611 NQIGKTIIFAQNKNH
+611 QIGKTIIFAQNKNH
-626 AEFILQ
+626 AQFILE
-632 RFNSLFPQ
+632 RFNSLYPQ
-640 YHGNFAKRVV
+640 YNGNFAKRVV
-650 CDDAFAQSVIDEFK
+650 CDDPFAQSIIDEFK
-664 QPDKEPYIAISVDML
+664 QPEKDPYIAISVDML

-713 CKDVEFF
+713 CKGVEFL
-720 DSVNS
+720 DSVDNKS
-725 VSERY
+725 Y
-730 IDKKRFFI
+730 IDKKRFYI
-738 FDYCGNFEFFRE
+738 FDYCSNFEFFRE
-750 NPNIAEGGTVK
+750 NQNITDGGMVK
-761 SLNENIFCKKISIIK
+761 SLSENIFGKKISIIK
-776 KIQDSCK
+776 KLQE
-783 DNKEYEEFKSELIN
+783 NKEYEDFRNELID
-797 SVYTQVKNL
+797 SVHTQISNL
-806 NTELFSVKL
+806 NTEQFHINLERRAVENFKNKEKL
-815 EMEAVQK
+815 
-822 YNKIEKFNFISE
+822 NFISD
-834 EDKNILSK
+834 EDKNTLLK
-842 KIAPLVFMEEKDE
+842 KIAPLVFMNDKDE
-855 KAKMFDNIIYGIIL
+855 KAKRFDNIIYSIIL
-869 MILENNSVPQR
+869 MILENNSVSKG
-880 NKKTV
+880 NKKIV

-890 KLEKASRITA
+890 KLEEVSGITA

-913 EEFWK
+913 EEFWR

-925 EYIRSEIRELIKL
+925 EYVRTEIRDLIKL
-938 IEIESREIKYID
+938 IEDGNRKIKYTD
-950 FEDMVT
+950 FEDVIT

-963 IDSPYDFEDYKLKV
+963 IDSPYEFDDYRLKV

-989 IYKLRNNIPL
+989 IYKLRNNMPL
-999 SQEDFKELEMI
+999 SEKDYKELEMI

-1024 FGKTAFGILV
+1024 FGETAFGILV
-1034 RKIAKLEPEAVMKA
+1034 RKIAKLEHEAVMKA

-1074 ENGYIENENLT
+1074 ENGYIENQNLT

-1092 VKFINLFNI
+1092 VKFINLFNS
-1101 EKCGKFMEILTEIN
+1101 EKRSEFLGILTEIN
-1115 NNACMQ
+1115 SNAQMQ

>member
-7 YLKNRPEYILFS
+7 YLKDRSEYILFS

-129 TYEERIFD
+129 TYEERVFD
-137 EKLIPADL
+137 ENLIPKEQVK
-145 IPVDED
+145 VDED

-173 IKELSKQ
+173 IKKLSEQ
-180 YTFNKET
+180 YTLNKET

-197 DISEYETRQKYI
+197 DISEIGTRQKYI

-227 FPVINLADKEGN
+227 FPVINLADKDGN

-278 EALEKMYEQKPMIF
+278 EALEKMYKQKPMIF

-320 LQKFINRR
+320 LQKFMNRR

-354 AVCENIRL
+354 AVCENIKL

-387 LSRGGYITN
+387 LMSGGYITN

-448 IDNEKNEER
+448 IDSERNEEG

-534 LVPYHNIEIKTKFL
+534 LVPYHNIEVKTKFL

-562 QQYEEQFAED
+562 LQYEEQFSED
-572 DTVDDTILPSEIN
+572 DTVDDTILPSDIN
-585 RFIFNK
+585 KFIFNK
-591 DTVDKV
+591 DTVDRV
-597 LNDLM
+597 LDDLM
-602 TYGIKINGG
+602 TNGIKINSGD
-611 NQIGKTIIFAQNKNH
+611 QIGKTIIFAQNKNH
-626 AEFILQ
+626 AQFILE
-632 RFNSLFPQ
+632 RFNSLYPQ
-640 YHGNFAKRVV
+640 YNGNFAKRVV
-650 CDDAFAQSVIDEFK
+650 CDDPFAQSIIDEFK
-664 QPDKEPYIAISVDML
+664 QLDKEPYIAISVDML

-713 CKDVEFF
+713 CKGVEFL
-720 DSVNS
+720 DSVDNKS
-725 VSERY
+725 Y
-730 IDKKRFFI
+730 IDKRRFYI

-750 NPNIAEGGTVK
+750 NQNITEGGMVK
-761 SLNENIFCKKISIIK
+761 SLSENIFGKKISIIK
-776 KIQDSCK
+776 KLQE
-783 DNKEYEEFKSELIN
+783 NKEYEDFRSELID
-797 SVYTQVKNL
+797 SVYVQISNL
-806 NTELFSVKL
+806 NTEQFHINLERRAVENFKNKEKL
-815 EMEAVQK
+815 
-822 YNKIEKFNFISE
+822 NFISD
-834 EDKNILSK
+834 EDKNTLLK
-842 KIAPLVFMEEKDE
+842 KIAPLVFMNDKDE
-855 KAKMFDNIIYGIIL
+855 KAKRFDNIIYSIIL
-869 MILENNSVPQR
+869 MILENNSVSKG
-880 NKKTV
+880 NKKIV

-890 KLEKASRITA
+890 KLEEASRITA

-905 SLIKEIKS
+905 SLIKEVKS
-913 EEFWK
+913 EEFWR

-925 EYIRSEIRELIKL
+925 EYVRTEIRDLIKL
-938 IEIESREIKYID
+938 IEEENRKIKYTD
-950 FEDMVT
+950 FEDVIT

-1034 RKIAKLEPEAVMKA
+1034 RKIAKLEHEAVMKA
-1048 FSNFINEQSLNSQQ
+1048 FSKFINEQSLNSQQ

-1074 ENGYIENENLT
+1074 ENGYIENESLT

>member
-7 YLKNRPEYILFS
+7 YLKDRSEYILFS

-129 TYEERIFD
+129 TYEERVFD
-137 EKLIPADL
+137 ENLIPKEQVK
-145 IPVDED
+145 VDED

-173 IKELSKQ
+173 IKKLSEQ
-180 YTFNKET
+180 YTLNKET
-187 YKNEREFISE
+187 YKNEREFVSE
-197 DISEYETRQKYI
+197 DISEIGTRQKYI

-278 EALEKMYEQKPMIF
+278 EALEKMYKQKPMIF

-320 LQKFINRR
+320 LQKFMNRR

-354 AVCENIRL
+354 AVCENIKL

-387 LSRGGYITN
+387 LMRGGYITN
-396 VLFLADRTALVN
+396 VLFLADRTALVS

-448 IDNEKNEER
+448 IDSERNEEG

-534 LVPYHNIEIKTKFL
+534 LVPYHNIEVKTKFL

-562 QQYEEQFAED
+562 LQYEEQFLED
-572 DTVDDTILPSEIN
+572 DTVDDTILPSDIN
-585 RFIFNK
+585 KFIFNK
-591 DTVDKV
+591 DTVDRV
-597 LNDLM
+597 LDDLM
-602 TYGIKINGG
+602 TNGIKINSGD
-611 NQIGKTIIFAQNKNH
+611 QIGKTIIFAQNKNH
-626 AEFILQ
+626 AQFILE
-632 RFNSLFPQ
+632 RFNSLYPQ
-640 YHGNFAKRVV
+640 YNGNFAKRVV
-650 CDDAFAQSVIDEFK
+650 CDDPFAQSIIDEFK

-713 CKDVEFF
+713 CKGVEFL
-720 DSVNS
+720 DSVDNKS
-725 VSERY
+725 Y
-730 IDKKRFFI
+730 IDKRRFYI

-750 NPNIAEGGTVK
+750 NQNITEGGMVK
-761 SLNENIFCKKISIIK
+761 SLSENIFGKKISIIK
-776 KIQDSCK
+776 KLQE
-783 DNKEYEEFKSELIN
+783 NKEYEDFRSELID
-797 SVYTQVKNL
+797 SVYVQISNL
-806 NTELFSVKL
+806 NTEQFHINLERRTVENFKNKEKL
-815 EMEAVQK
+815 
-822 YNKIEKFNFISE
+822 NFISD
-834 EDKNILSK
+834 EDKNTLLK
-842 KIAPLVFMEEKDE
+842 KIAPLVFMNDKDE
-855 KAKMFDNIIYGIIL
+855 KAKRFDNIIYSIIL
-869 MILENNSVPQR
+869 MILENNSISKG
-880 NKKTV
+880 NKKIV

-890 KLEKASRITA
+890 KLEEASRITA

-905 SLIKEIKS
+905 SLIKEVKS
-913 EEFWK
+913 EEFWR

-925 EYIRSEIRELIKL
+925 EYVRTEIRDLIKL
-938 IEIESREIKYID
+938 IEEENRKIKYTD
-950 FEDMVT
+950 FEDVIT

-1034 RKIAKLEPEAVMKA
+1034 RKIAKLEHEAVMKA
-1048 FSNFINEQSLNSQQ
+1048 FSKFINEQSLNSQQ

-1074 ENGYIENENLT
+1074 ENGYIENESLT

>member
-7 YLKNRPEYILFS
+7 YLKDRSEYILFS

-60 PYRENLQSLIHESS
+60 PYRENLQSLIHELS

-129 TYEERIFD
+129 TYEERVFD
-137 EKLIPADL
+137 ENLIPKEQVK
-145 IPVDED
+145 VDED

-173 IKELSKQ
+173 IKKLSEQ
-180 YTFNKET
+180 YTLNKET
-187 YKNEREFISE
+187 YKNEREFVSE
-197 DISEYETRQKYI
+197 DISEIGTRQKYI

-278 EALEKMYEQKPMIF
+278 EALEKMYKQKPMIF

-320 LQKFINRR
+320 LQKFMNRR

-354 AVCENIRL
+354 AVCENIKL

-387 LSRGGYITN
+387 LMRGGYITN
-396 VLFLADRTALVN
+396 VLFLADRTALVS

-448 IDNEKNEER
+448 IDSERNEEG

-534 LVPYHNIEIKTKFL
+534 LVPYHNIEVKTKFL

-562 QQYEEQFAED
+562 LQYEEQFSED
-572 DTVDDTILPSEIN
+572 DTVDDTILPSDIN
-585 RFIFNK
+585 KFIFNK
-591 DTVDKV
+591 DTVDRV
-597 LNDLM
+597 LDDLM
-602 TYGIKINGG
+602 TNGIKINSGD
-611 NQIGKTIIFAQNKNH
+611 QIGKTIIFAQNKNH
-626 AEFILQ
+626 AQFILE
-632 RFNSLFPQ
+632 RFNSLYPQ
-640 YHGNFAKRVV
+640 YNGNFAKRVV
-650 CDDAFAQSVIDEFK
+650 CDDPFAQSIIDEFK

-713 CKDVEFF
+713 CKGVEFL
-720 DSVNS
+720 DSVDNKS
-725 VSERY
+725 Y
-730 IDKKRFFI
+730 IDKRRFYI

-750 NPNIAEGGTVK
+750 NQNITEGGMVK
-761 SLNENIFCKKISIIK
+761 SLSENIFGKKISIIK
-776 KIQDSCK
+776 KLQE
-783 DNKEYEEFKSELIN
+783 NKEYEDFRSELID
-797 SVYTQVKNL
+797 SVYVQISNL
-806 NTELFSVKL
+806 NTEQFHINLERRTVENFKNKEKL
-815 EMEAVQK
+815 
-822 YNKIEKFNFISE
+822 NFISD
-834 EDKNILSK
+834 EDKNTLLK
-842 KIAPLVFMEEKDE
+842 KIAPLVFMNDKDE
-855 KAKMFDNIIYGIIL
+855 KAKRFDNIIYSIIL
-869 MILENNSVPQR
+869 MILENNSISKG
-880 NKKTV
+880 NKKIV

-890 KLEKASRITA
+890 KLEEASRITA

-905 SLIKEIKS
+905 SLIKEVKS
-913 EEFWK
+913 EEFWR

-925 EYIRSEIRELIKL
+925 EYVRTEIRDLIKL
-938 IEIESREIKYID
+938 IEEENRKIKYTD
-950 FEDMVT
+950 FEDVIT

-1034 RKIAKLEPEAVMKA
+1034 RKIAKLEHEAVMKA
-1048 FSNFINEQSLNSQQ
+1048 FSKFINEQSLNSQQ

-1074 ENGYIENENLT
+1074 ENGYIENESLT

>member
-7 YLKNRPEYILFS
+7 YLKDRSEYILFS

-129 TYEERIFD
+129 TYEERVFD
-137 EKLIPADL
+137 ENLIPKEQ
-145 IPVDED
+145 VKVNED

-173 IKELSKQ
+173 IKKLSEQ
-180 YTFNKET
+180 YTLNKET
-187 YKNEREFISE
+187 YKNEREFVSE
-197 DISEYETRQKYI
+197 DISEIGTRQKYI

-278 EALEKMYEQKPMIF
+278 EALEKMYKQKPMIF

-320 LQKFINRR
+320 LQKFMNRR

-354 AVCENIRL
+354 AVCENIKL

-387 LSRGGYITN
+387 LMRGGYITN
-396 VLFLADRTALVN
+396 VLFLADRTALVS

-448 IDNEKNEER
+448 IDSERNEEG

-534 LVPYHNIEIKTKFL
+534 LVPYHNIEVKTKFL

-562 QQYEEQFAED
+562 LQYEEQFSED
-572 DTVDDTILPSEIN
+572 DTVDDTILPSDIN
-585 RFIFNK
+585 KFIFNK
-591 DTVDKV
+591 DTVDRV
-597 LNDLM
+597 LDDLM
-602 TYGIKINGG
+602 TNGIKINSGD
-611 NQIGKTIIFAQNKNH
+611 QIGKTIIFAQNKNH
-626 AEFILQ
+626 AQFILE
-632 RFNSLFPQ
+632 RFNSLYPQ
-640 YHGNFAKRVV
+640 YNGNFAKRVV
-650 CDDAFAQSVIDEFK
+650 CDDPFAQSIIDEFK

-713 CKDVEFF
+713 CKGVEFL
-720 DSVNS
+720 DSVDNKS
-725 VSERY
+725 Y
-730 IDKKRFFI
+730 IDKRRFYI

-750 NPNIAEGGTVK
+750 NQNITEGGMVK
-761 SLNENIFCKKISIIK
+761 SLSENIFGKKISIIK
-776 KIQDSCK
+776 KLQE
-783 DNKEYEEFKSELIN
+783 NKEYEDFRSELID
-797 SVYTQVKNL
+797 SVYIQISNL
-806 NTELFSVKL
+806 NTEQFHINLERRAVENFKNKEKL
-815 EMEAVQK
+815 
-822 YNKIEKFNFISE
+822 NFISD
-834 EDKNILSK
+834 EDKNTLLK
-842 KIAPLVFMEEKDE
+842 KIAPLVFMNDKDE
-855 KAKMFDNIIYGIIL
+855 KAKRFDNIIYSIIL
-869 MILENNSVPQR
+869 MILENNSISKG
-880 NKKTV
+880 NKKIV

-890 KLEKASRITA
+890 KLEEASRITA

-905 SLIKEIKS
+905 SLIKEVKS
-913 EEFWK
+913 EEFWR

-925 EYIRSEIRELIKL
+925 EYVRTEIRDLIKL
-938 IEIESREIKYID
+938 IEEENRKIKYTD
-950 FEDMVT
+950 FEDVIT

-1034 RKIAKLEPEAVMKA
+1034 RKIAKLEHEAVMKA
-1048 FSNFINEQSLNSQQ
+1048 FSKFINEQSLNSQQ

-1074 ENGYIENENLT
+1074 ENGYIENESLT

>member
-7 YLKNRPEYILFS
+7 YLKDRSEYILFS

-60 PYRENLQSLIHESS
+60 PYKENLQSLIHESS

-102 KITKDEVILSLKGLF
+102 RITKDEVILSLKGLF
-117 EFVQWIDYCYSS
+117 EFIQWIDYCYSS
-129 TYEERIFD
+129 TYEERVFD
-137 EKLIPADL
+137 ENLIPKEQ
-145 IPVDED
+145 VKVNED

-173 IKELSKQ
+173 IKKLSEQ
-180 YTFNKET
+180 YTLNKET
-187 YKNEREFISE
+187 YKNEREFVSE
-197 DISEYETRQKYI
+197 DISEIGTRQKYI

-227 FPVINLADKEGN
+227 FPVVNMADKEGN

-278 EALEKMYEQKPMIF
+278 EALEKMYKQKPMIF

-313 GFFTKDE
+313 GFFTKEE
-320 LQKFINRR
+320 LQKFMNRHNGR
-328 NEKKILETIKISDKI
+328 KALETIKISDKI
-343 TDRYYQKEAIR
+343 ADRYYQKEAIR

-387 LSRGGYITN
+387 LMRGGYVTN

-448 IDNEKNEER
+448 IDNERNEEG

-534 LVPYHNIEIKTKFL
+534 LVPFYNIEIKTKIL

-557 SAEEK
+557 SPEEK
-562 QQYEEQFAED
+562 SQYEEQFSED
-572 DTVDDTILPSEIN
+572 DTVDDVILPSDIN
-585 RFIFNK
+585 KFIFNK
-591 DTVDKV
+591 DTVDRV
-597 LNDLM
+597 IDDLM
-602 TYGIKINGG
+602 TNGIKINSGD
-611 NQIGKTIIFAQNKNH
+611 QIGKTIIFAQNKNH
-626 AEFILQ
+626 AQFILE
-632 RFNSLFPQ
+632 RFNSLYPQ
-640 YHGNFAKRVV
+640 YNGNFAKRVV
-650 CDDAFAQSVIDEFK
+650 CDDPFAQSIIDEFK
-664 QPDKEPYIAISVDML
+664 QPEKDPYIAISVDML

-713 CKDVEFF
+713 CKGVEFL
-720 DSVNS
+720 DSVDNKS
-725 VSERY
+725 Y
-730 IDKKRFFI
+730 IDKKRFYI
-738 FDYCGNFEFFRE
+738 FDYCSNFEFFRE
-750 NPNIAEGGTVK
+750 NQNITDGGMVK
-761 SLNENIFCKKISIIK
+761 SLSENIFGKKISIIK
-776 KIQDSCK
+776 KLQE
-783 DNKEYEEFKSELIN
+783 NKEYEDFRNELID
-797 SVYTQVKNL
+797 SVHTQISNL
-806 NTELFSVKL
+806 NTEQFHINLERRAVENFKNKEKL
-815 EMEAVQK
+815 
-822 YNKIEKFNFISE
+822 NFISD
-834 EDKNILSK
+834 EDKNTLLK
-842 KIAPLVFMEEKDE
+842 KIAPLVFMNDKDE
-855 KAKMFDNIIYGIIL
+855 KAKRFDNIIYSIIL
-869 MILENNSVPQR
+869 MILENNSVSKG
-880 NKKTV
+880 NKKIV

-890 KLEKASRITA
+890 KLEEVSGITA

-913 EEFWK
+913 EEFWR

-925 EYIRSEIRELIKL
+925 EYVRTEIRDLIKL
-938 IEIESREIKYID
+938 IEDENRKIKYTD
-950 FEDMVT
+950 FEDIIT

-963 IDSPYDFEDYKLKV
+963 IDSPYEFDDYRLKV

-989 IYKLRNNIPL
+989 IYKLRNNMPL
-999 SQEDFKELEMI
+999 SEKDYKELEMI

-1024 FGKTAFGILV
+1024 FGETAFGILV
-1034 RKIAKLEPEAVMKA
+1034 RKIAKLEHEAVMKA

-1074 ENGYIENENLT
+1074 ENGYIENQNLT

-1092 VKFINLFNI
+1092 VKFINLFNS
-1101 EKCGKFMEILTEIN
+1101 EKRSEFLGILTEIN
-1115 NNACMQ
+1115 SNAQMQ

>member
-129 TYEERIFD
+129 TYEERVFD
-137 EKLIPADL
+137 ENLIPKEQVK
-145 IPVDED
+145 VDED

-173 IKELSKQ
+173 IKKLSEQ
-180 YTFNKET
+180 YTLNKET
-187 YKNEREFISE
+187 YKNEREFVSE
-197 DISEYETRQKYI
+197 DISEIGTRQKYI

-278 EALEKMYEQKPMIF
+278 EALEKMYKQKPMIF

-320 LQKFINRR
+320 LQKFMNRR

-354 AVCENIRL
+354 AVCENIKL

-387 LSRGGYITN
+387 LMRGGYITN
-396 VLFLADRTALVN
+396 VLFLADRTALVS

-448 IDNEKNEER
+448 IDSERNEEG

-534 LVPYHNIEIKTKFL
+534 LVPYHNIEVKTKFL

-562 QQYEEQFAED
+562 LQYEEQFLED
-572 DTVDDTILPSEIN
+572 DTVDDTILPSDIN
-585 RFIFNK
+585 KFIFNK
-591 DTVDKV
+591 DTVDRV
-597 LNDLM
+597 LDDLM
-602 TYGIKINGG
+602 TNGIKINSGD
-611 NQIGKTIIFAQNKNH
+611 QIGKTIIFAQNKNH
-626 AEFILQ
+626 AQFILE
-632 RFNSLFPQ
+632 RFNSLYPQ
-640 YHGNFAKRVV
+640 YNGNFAKRVV
-650 CDDAFAQSVIDEFK
+650 CDDPFAQSIIDEFK

-713 CKDVEFF
+713 CKGVEFL
-720 DSVNS
+720 DSVDNKS
-725 VSERY
+725 Y
-730 IDKKRFFI
+730 IDKRRFYI

-750 NPNIAEGGTVK
+750 NQNITEGGMVK
-761 SLNENIFCKKISIIK
+761 SLSENIFGKKISIIK
-776 KIQDSCK
+776 KLQE
-783 DNKEYEEFKSELIN
+783 NKEYEDFRSELID
-797 SVYTQVKNL
+797 SVYVQISNL
-806 NTELFSVKL
+806 NTEQFHINLERRAVENFKNKEKL
-815 EMEAVQK
+815 
-822 YNKIEKFNFISE
+822 NFISD
-834 EDKNILSK
+834 EDKNTLLK
-842 KIAPLVFMEEKDE
+842 KIAPLVFMNDKDE
-855 KAKMFDNIIYGIIL
+855 KAKRFDNIIYSIIL
-869 MILENNSVPQR
+869 MILENNSVSKG
-880 NKKTV
+880 NKKIV

-890 KLEKASRITA
+890 KLEEASRIIA

-905 SLIKEIKS
+905 SLIKEVKS
-913 EEFWK
+913 EEFWR

-925 EYIRSEIRELIKL
+925 EYVRTEIRDLIKL
-938 IEIESREIKYID
+938 IEEENRKIKYTD
-950 FEDMVT
+950 FEDVIT

-1034 RKIAKLEPEAVMKA
+1034 RKIAKLEHEAVMKA
-1048 FSNFINEQSLNSQQ
+1048 FSKFINEQSLNSQQ

-1074 ENGYIENENLT
+1074 ENGYIENESLT

>member
-7 YLKNRPEYILFS
+7 YLKDRSEYILFS

-60 PYRENLQSLIHESS
+60 PYKENLQSLIHESS

-102 KITKDEVILSLKGLF
+102 RITKDEVILSLKGLF
-117 EFVQWIDYCYSS
+117 EFIQWIDYCYSS
-129 TYEERIFD
+129 TYEERVFD
-137 EKLIPADL
+137 ENLIPKEQ
-145 IPVDED
+145 VKVNED

-173 IKELSKQ
+173 IKKLSEQ
-180 YTFNKET
+180 YTLNKET
-187 YKNEREFISE
+187 YKNEREFVSE
-197 DISEYETRQKYI
+197 DISEIGTRQKYI

-227 FPVINLADKEGN
+227 FPVVNMADKEGN

-278 EALEKMYEQKPMIF
+278 EALEKMYKQKPMIF

-313 GFFTKDE
+313 GFFTKEE
-320 LQKFINRR
+320 LQKFMNRH
-328 NEKKILETIKISDKI
+328 NERKALETIKISDKI

-387 LSRGGYITN
+387 LMRGGYVTN

-448 IDNEKNEER
+448 IDNERNEEG

-534 LVPYHNIEIKTKFL
+534 LVPFYNIEIKTKIL

-557 SAEEK
+557 SPEEK
-562 QQYEEQFAED
+562 SQYEEQFSED
-572 DTVDDTILPSEIN
+572 DTVDDVILPSDIN
-585 RFIFNK
+585 KFIFNK
-591 DTVDKV
+591 DTVDRV
-597 LNDLM
+597 IDDLM
-602 TYGIKINGG
+602 TNGIKINSGD
-611 NQIGKTIIFAQNKNH
+611 QIGKTIIFAQNKNH
-626 AEFILQ
+626 AQFILE
-632 RFNSLFPQ
+632 RFNSLYPQ
-640 YHGNFAKRVV
+640 YNGNFAKRVV
-650 CDDAFAQSVIDEFK
+650 CDDPFAQSIIDEFK
-664 QPDKEPYIAISVDML
+664 QPEKDPYIAISVDML

-713 CKDVEFF
+713 CKGVEFL
-720 DSVNS
+720 DSVDNKS
-725 VSERY
+725 Y
-730 IDKKRFFI
+730 IDKKRFYI
-738 FDYCGNFEFFRE
+738 FDYCSNFEFFRE
-750 NPNIAEGGTVK
+750 NQNITDGGMVK
-761 SLNENIFCKKISIIK
+761 SLSENIFGKKISIIK
-776 KIQDSCK
+776 KLQE
-783 DNKEYEEFKSELIN
+783 NKEYEDFRNELID
-797 SVYTQVKNL
+797 SVHTQISNL
-806 NTELFSVKL
+806 NTEQFHINLERRAVENFKNKEKL
-815 EMEAVQK
+815 
-822 YNKIEKFNFISE
+822 NFISD
-834 EDKNILSK
+834 EDKNTLLK
-842 KIAPLVFMEEKDE
+842 KIAPLVFMNDKDE
-855 KAKMFDNIIYGIIL
+855 KAKRFDNIIYSIIL
-869 MILENNSVPQR
+869 MILENNSVSKG
-880 NKKTV
+880 NKKIV

-890 KLEKASRITA
+890 KLEEVSGITA

-913 EEFWK
+913 EEFWR

-925 EYIRSEIRELIKL
+925 EYVRTEIRDLIKL
-938 IEIESREIKYID
+938 IEDGNRKIKYTD
-950 FEDMVT
+950 FEDVIT

-963 IDSPYDFEDYKLKV
+963 IDSPYEFDDYRLKV

-989 IYKLRNNIPL
+989 IYKLRNNMPL
-999 SQEDFKELEMI
+999 SEKDYKELEMI

-1024 FGKTAFGILV
+1024 FGETAFGILV
-1034 RKIAKLEPEAVMKA
+1034 RKIAKLEHEAVMKA

-1074 ENGYIENENLT
+1074 ENGYIENQNLT

-1092 VKFINLFNI
+1092 VKFINLFNS
-1101 EKCGKFMEILTEIN
+1101 EKRSEFLGILTEIN
-1115 NNACMQ
+1115 SNAQMQ

>member
-7 YLKNRPEYILFS
+7 YLKDRSEYILFS

-129 TYEERIFD
+129 TYEERVFD
-137 EKLIPADL
+137 ENLIPKEQVK
-145 IPVDED
+145 VDED

-173 IKELSKQ
+173 IKKLSEQ
-180 YTFNKET
+180 YTLNKET
-187 YKNEREFISE
+187 YKNEREFVSE
-197 DISEYETRQKYI
+197 DISEIGTRQKYI

-278 EALEKMYEQKPMIF
+278 EALEKMYKQKPMIF

-354 AVCENIRL
+354 AVCENIKL

-387 LSRGGYITN
+387 LMRGGYITN
-396 VLFLADRTALVN
+396 VLFLADRTALVS

-448 IDNEKNEER
+448 IDSERNEEG

-534 LVPYHNIEIKTKFL
+534 LVPYHNIEVKTKFL

-562 QQYEEQFAED
+562 LQYEEQFSED
-572 DTVDDTILPSEIN
+572 DTVDDTILPSDIN
-585 RFIFNK
+585 KFIFNK
-591 DTVDKV
+591 DTVDRV
-597 LNDLM
+597 LDDLM
-602 TYGIKINGG
+602 TNGIKINSGD
-611 NQIGKTIIFAQNKNH
+611 QIGKTIIFAQNKNH
-626 AEFILQ
+626 AQFILE
-632 RFNSLFPQ
+632 RFNSLYPQ
-640 YHGNFAKRVV
+640 YNGNFAKRVV
-650 CDDAFAQSVIDEFK
+650 CDDPFAQSIIDEFK

-713 CKDVEFF
+713 CKGVEFL
-720 DSVNS
+720 DSVDNKS
-725 VSERY
+725 Y
-730 IDKKRFFI
+730 IDKRRFYI

-750 NPNIAEGGTVK
+750 NQNITEGGMVK
-761 SLNENIFCKKISIIK
+761 SLSENIFGKKISIIK
-776 KIQDSCK
+776 KLQE
-783 DNKEYEEFKSELIN
+783 NKEYEDFRSELID
-797 SVYTQVKNL
+797 SVYVQISNL
-806 NTELFSVKL
+806 NTEQFHINLERRAVENFKNKEKL
-815 EMEAVQK
+815 
-822 YNKIEKFNFISE
+822 NFISD
-834 EDKNILSK
+834 EDKNTLLK
-842 KIAPLVFMEEKDE
+842 KIAPLVFMNDKDE
-855 KAKMFDNIIYGIIL
+855 KAKRFDNIIYSIIL
-869 MILENNSVPQR
+869 MILENNSVSKG
-880 NKKTV
+880 NKKIV

-890 KLEKASRITA
+890 KLEEASRIIA

-905 SLIKEIKS
+905 SLIKEVKS
-913 EEFWK
+913 EEFWR

-925 EYIRSEIRELIKL
+925 EYVRTEIRDLIKL
-938 IEIESREIKYID
+938 IEEENRKIKYTD
-950 FEDMVT
+950 FEDVIT

-1034 RKIAKLEPEAVMKA
+1034 RKIAKLEHEAVMKA
-1048 FSNFINEQSLNSQQ
+1048 FSKFINEQSLNSQQ

-1074 ENGYIENENLT
+1074 ENGYIENESLT